1 MNKPKTFLDKEE
13 RTNSQY
19 FFISYSHRDIETVY
33 PLLDKLYENGVN
45 YWYDVELDPGDKWNE
60 RVIKIIDDE
69 RCVGALLFLSENS
82 LVSDAVN
89 KEVDHML
96 PKQGDAFRLTS
107 VILGR
112 DKAKD
117 LLFAVADKDD
127 NFYNA
132 SFSKF
137 NDLTRDGLWLTAEN
151 AVDDISKLAK
161 KHNVTDKYTINTR
174 NSYLSELPSRMY
186 NGKRTYLC
194 GKYRS
199 DIEENTDDIS
209 WLLVE
214 RSGNEIVFV
223 SEYCID
229 FVNFDEISAEI
240 AKIKAQLSDKDY
252 VADVKL
258 INESFIQRHD
268 DLTEALPTN
277 YADKRRN
284 QALRVFWV
292 LKDDGENEEYCLYNA
307 LNVKIN
313 ERIDY
318 RRINAG
324 LRLLLTVKNDK
335 IRSD

>member
-1 MNKPKTFLDKEE
+1 MDKEE

-19 FFISYSHRDIETVY
+19 FFVSYSHRDIETVY

-107 VILGR
+107 VVLGHST
-112 DKAKD
+112 AMD
-117 LLFAVADKDD
+117 LLFKVSGTDR
-127 NFYNA
+127 NFYSANFA
-132 SFSKF
+132 KF
-137 NDLTRDGLWLTAEN
+137 HGLTVTGLWETSETA
-151 AVDDISKLAK
+151 VQKITDLAK

-174 NSYLSELPSRMY
+174 NSYLSELPSHMY

-194 GKYRS
+194 GKYPS
-199 DIEENTDDIS
+199 DIEGNIDDIS
-209 WLLVE
+209 WSLVE
-214 RSGNEIVFV
+214 RSGDEIVFV

-240 AKIKAQLSDKDY
+240 ARIKAQLSDKDY
-252 VADVKL
+252 VADVRL

-268 DLTEALPTN
+268 DLTEAIPTN

-292 LKDDGENEEYCLYNA
+292 LKEDGENQEYCLYNS

-335 IRSD
+335 IRGD